1 MRHLTSMRSR
11 AVIAAFVG
19 LLALAAAGRA
29 EAQTGTGGSTVTG
42 TGGSSGSSFQS
53 SDFFLGVQQFPPVNL
68 TTFQLA
74 RFFNKANCD
83 CSAPINLFISL
94 LGTGVAKRSTSG
106 VTSGTLYVV
115 LGTGCSSFDS
125 QAQAVG
131 GCLQIASE
139 PVLTFLNQG
148 SFTLNT
154 NARVLSTYFNATGVI
169 TDAGT
174 YTTGTGTTGT
184 APACTSPI
192 GQQFTSTVN
201 FNFDFGTGSI
211 TLSLPLMLN
220 IDLIPPPPPAGVTI
234 RGGDEALVMNWT
246 AISTAN
252 VPDLLGY
259 QILCS
264 RADQYQVFKEVD
276 NDAGGTSSGPFG
288 AAFQTCPGTRTGT
301 GILGLDPAFICSGL
315 LSAQSTS
322 DRVEI
327 LQNDIT
333 YAAAVVAIDNSGNPS
348 EPVVGFG
355 TPVKTLSFYDVYRD
369 QTPQGGATGG
379 FCALSAAPVGAKATG
394 AALGLFAL
402 GSVIVT
408 VRRRRAVRRRKGDL

>member
-1 MRHLTSMRSR
+1 MRHRTSMRSR
-11 AVIAAFVG
+11 AIIAAFAA
-19 LLALAAAGRA
+19 LLVLAAAGRA
-29 EAQTGTGGSTVTG
+29 EAQTGTGGTFVTG
-42 TGGSSGSSFQS
+42 TGGTSGSSFQS
-53 SDFFLGVQQFPPVNL
+53 SDFFMGVQQFPPVNL

-83 CSAPINLFISL
+83 CSAPVNLFISL
-94 LGTGVAKRSTSG
+94 LPTGVAKRSTSG
-106 VTSGTLYVV
+106 ITTGTLSVV
-115 LGTGCSSFDS
+115 LGNGCSSILGLQTGQS
-125 QAQAVG
+125 SG
-131 GCLQIASE
+131 SCLQVASE
-139 PVLTFLNQG
+139 SVLTFLNQG
-148 SFTLNT
+148 SFTIPT
-154 NARVLSTYFNATGVI
+154 DSRTLSVYFNVI
-169 TDAGT
+169 GT
-174 YTTGTGTTGT
+174 TLDGGATTGTGT

-192 GQQFTSTVN
+192 GQQFTQTVN
-201 FNFDFGTGSI
+201 FNFNFGSGGVD
-211 TLSLPLMLN
+211 LSLPFSLT
-220 IDLIPPPPPAGVTI
+220 IDLVPPPAPTGVTI

-264 RADQYQVFKEVD
+264 RADQYQVFNGKD
-276 NDAGGTSSGPFG
+276 NDAGGVNGSPFG
-288 AAFQTCPGTRTGT
+288 AAFQTCPSTRTGT
-301 GILGLDPAFICSGL
+301 GVQGLDPAFICSGL

-348 EPVVGFG
+348 EPIIGFG

-369 QTPQGGATGG
+369 QTPQGDATGG
-379 FCALSAAPVGAKATG
+379 FCALSTAPLGAKATG

-402 GSVIVT
+402 GSVILVI
-408 VRRRRAVRRRKGDL
+408 RRRRKGRP